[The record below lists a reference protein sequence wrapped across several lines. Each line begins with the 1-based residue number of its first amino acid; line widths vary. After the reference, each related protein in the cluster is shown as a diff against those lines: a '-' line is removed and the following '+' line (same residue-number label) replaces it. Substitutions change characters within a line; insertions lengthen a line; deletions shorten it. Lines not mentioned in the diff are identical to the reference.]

1 MEENQNMNERIYH
14 LGELGQVNGQVK
26 LQAHTK
32 SAQQL
37 VPEMVSTMVG
47 KLPKNLLIRFLEF
60 LEADRNRVSA
70 PILSNLRQI
79 LENKESAD
87 GQLIE
92 EFLSRYQISTCKVE
106 IPLPGSITF
115 APRPSHSETPCWR
128 FPNRHPGPFWH
139 LGDS

>member
-14 LGELGQVNGQVK
+14 LGELAQVNGQVE
-26 LQAHTK
+26 LQTQTK

-60 LEADRNRVSA
+60 LEADRDRVSA

-92 EFLSRYQISTCKVE
+92 EFLSRYQISTCQVE

-115 APRPSHSETPCWR
+115 VPRPSQSETPCGR